1 MAAVEFGD
9 FTCTEF
15 GGFTD
20 HTSALPPS
28 ESCPILLPSAGSTK
42 NFTSALSQ
50 SFNPDEINRSI
61 PEDVRDELMGKFVF
75 NSIVEQGFSQNQIS
89 KLSGMCVHQG
99 FINHLSLTDENM
111 PNMENLSVPSL
122 TSLSFFP
129 EKTSSFELELSV
141 AKEGSL
147 EIENSNFLLD
157 LSLPSMKEEVKNEE
171 PNKNLTLD
179 EELLSLNFGGLE
191 SLEEKNNCKSSS
203 REDSI
208 EGSDK
213 YERSLEIE
221 RVEISKDTEA
231 IIQSLPDLSYLLSRV
246 LVFPI
251 DKKLAM

>member
-1 MAAVEFGD
+1 MATVEFGD

-20 HTSALPPS
+20 HTSAIPPN
-28 ESCPILLPSAGSTK
+28 ESCSILLPSSGSIK
-42 NFTSALSQ
+42 SFNSALSQ
-50 SFNPDEINRSI
+50 SFNPDEINHSI

-89 KLSGMCVHQG
+89 KLAGMCVHQG
-99 FINHLSLTDENM
+99 FITHLSLTDENM

-129 EKTSSFELELSV
+129 EKTDSFELELSV
-141 AKEGSL
+141 AKEGTL

-157 LSLPSMKEEVKNEE
+157 LSYPSMKEEAKNEE
-171 PNKNLTLD
+171 PNKNPMLD

-191 SLEEKNNCKSSS
+191 TLDEKTNSEYSSQETS
-203 REDSI
+203 SKE
-208 EGSDK
+208 SDK
-213 YERSLEIE
+213 LERSLEIE
-221 RVEISKDTEA
+221 TVEISKDTEA

-251 DKKLAM
+251 DKKLSM